1 MWVGSLF
8 FIFCKTHWLKKIFV
22 YDSPGYLLTFLR
34 MLFHTGWELPFALIA
49 KNEKVLPPNYFKIQQ
64 IFYSIVLACM
74 NIIFLYFCNLNDNS
88 RVKCKR
94 NKTLP
99 LLPIAMSVCIL
110 MCALVNRTCRTAWT
124 EKAAACRTW
133 SPKSKL
139 PRSAW
144 RRWTSSAPNWR
155 GWSTMSSRSA
165 KRNPRWS
172 ERHTW
177 WTNDYIESEK
187 CEENIICWTILSCPW
202 LTVKLSIG
210 FYSRPHSS

>member
-1 MWVGSLF
+1 MTHQVAYVFAYVISHWMG
-8 FIFCKTHWLKKIFV
+8 IAFCSNCKKFKI
-22 YDSPGYLLTFLR
+22 
-34 MLFHTGWELPFALIA
+34 LPL
-49 KNEKVLPPNYFKIQQ
+49 NYFKIQQ
-64 IFYSIVLACM
+64 IFYSIVLACTCLV

-88 RVKCKR
+88 GVKCKR
-94 NKTLP
+94 NKTFP

-172 ERHTW
+172 ERHT
-177 WTNDYIESEK
+177 
-187 CEENIICWTILSCPW
+187 
-202 LTVKLSIG
+202 
-210 FYSRPHSS
+210 